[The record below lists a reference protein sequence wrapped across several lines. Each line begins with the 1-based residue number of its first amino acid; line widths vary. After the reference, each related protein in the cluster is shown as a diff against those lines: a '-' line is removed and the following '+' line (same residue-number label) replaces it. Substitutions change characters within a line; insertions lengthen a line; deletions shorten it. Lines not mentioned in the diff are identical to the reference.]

1 MLPGERRESSNIALD
16 ILNGIKEQ
24 LSSCPER
31 TRQLCRTV
39 WGAVSTSLS
48 TALTAAS
55 IEAGDAR
62 DDGGGGGGGGG
73 GAAYADAAGR
83 WCTTITAAATTTSN
97 GATAAAAS
105 NGGRFATIMGAV
117 KSRSITNADVDRDEH
132 HPHSHFHTPQ
142 QQQHPN
148 SHSMLRNGH
157 HSASSGGGG
166 GTLQKQDLRYDIG
179 SSSQYHHVRQPS
191 VRSRSQQPM
200 PTTDE
205 LDRRFAKVLASM
217 DLPPDKAKLL
227 RNYDDEKKWD
237 MICDQEMVQAKDPPS
252 HYLSKLRT
260 YLDPKASRSHRKRK
274 MVGESTSTQVLRDLE
289 ISLRTNHI
297 EWVKEFLDDTN
308 QGLDALVDYLNFRL
322 QMMRHEQ
329 RLQGA
334 LCASEERLNLTNG
347 LDANEVVL
355 SNSSL
360 SPGGVGGVN
369 ASLTNGSL
377 LLDSSRH
384 PSVNHSHS
392 YSFVRPTIAEVLDS
406 PSLKR
411 RSRHIA
417 KLNMGAATDDIH
429 VSIMCLR
436 AIMNNKYG
444 FNMVIQHREAINCIA
459 LSLIHKSLR
468 TKALVLELLAAIC
481 LVKGGHE
488 IILGSFDNFKDVCQE
503 KRRFQTLMEYFM
515 NFEAFNIDFMVACM
529 QFMNIV
535 VHSVEDMNYRVHLQY
550 EFTALGLDTY
560 LEKIR
565 MTESEELKVQISA
578 YLDNVF
584 DVAALMEDS
593 ETKTSAL
600 ERVQELEDQLEREI
614 DRNSEFLYKYA
625 ELETENLT
633 LKAEREQLA
642 VMRQQLEDQ
651 LNALQRM
658 LQQNEQEL
666 KKRDTLLHNKNLEL
680 QTLTRSLPRSASSGD
695 GSLVNGSL
703 LTGTTAGSASA
714 LPPPPPPLPSATA
727 AAAAPPPPPPPAP
740 PAPPPPPMMPGLSPL
755 GSPNGSVISTV
766 PSPPHAPPMLSS
778 FQPPPPPVAGFM
790 PAPDGA
796 MTIKRKVPT
805 KYKLPTLNW
814 IALKPNQVRGTIF
827 NELDDE
833 KIFKQ
838 IDFNEFEERFKIGI
852 GGALHNGSNGSEVDG
867 ALSCYPS
874 KRFKKPDNVSLLEH
888 TRLRNIA
895 ISRRKLGMPIDDVVA
910 AIHSL
915 DLKKLSLENVEL
927 LQKMVP
933 TDAEVKSYKEYII
946 ERKDQQLLTEE
957 DKFMLQLSRVE
968 RISSKLAIMNYMGN
982 FVDSVHLISPQVQS
996 IASASNSLKQSRKF
1010 KAVLEIVLAFGNYL
1024 NSNKRGPAYGFKL
1037 QSLDTLID
1045 TKSTDKRSSLLHYIV
1060 ATIRAKFPELLN
1072 FECELY
1078 GTDKAASVALENVV
1092 ADVQELDKGMELV
1105 RKEAE
1110 LRVKG
1115 TQTHILRD
1123 FLNNSED
1130 KLKKI
1135 KSDLRLAQDAFKE
1148 CVEYFGDSSRNA
1160 DAAAFFALIVRF
1172 TRAFKQLD
1180 QENEQ
1185 RRRLEQAAALAASKK
1200 ESDQV
1205 ILRNKFNQKKQQLPT
1220 TCGISL
1226 QDAVI
1231 NELKSKTHSVREK
1244 KLLQQ
1249 DEVYNGALEDIL
1261 LGLKSEPYRRADA
1274 VRRSQRRRID
1284 NNRLSRTLEEMDC

>member
-1 MLPGERRESSNIALD
+1 
-16 ILNGIKEQ
+16 
-24 LSSCPER
+24 
-31 TRQLCRTV
+31 
-39 WGAVSTSLS
+39 
-48 TALTAAS
+48 
-55 IEAGDAR
+55 
-62 DDGGGGGGGGG
+62 
-73 GAAYADAAGR
+73 
-83 WCTTITAAATTTSN
+83 
-97 GATAAAAS
+97 
-105 NGGRFATIMGAV
+105 MGAV
-117 KSRSITNADVDRDEH
+117 KSRHITTADVDTDDQQH
-132 HPHSHFHTPQ
+132 HPHHS
-142 QQQHPN
+142 

-157 HSASSGGGG
+157 HNYNGPASGG

-179 SSSQYHHVRQPS
+179 SSSEYHHIRQPS

-252 HYLSKLRT
+252 HYLSRLRT

-297 EWVKEFLDDTN
+297 EWVKEFLDDSN
-308 QGLDALVDYLNFRL
+308 QGLDALVDYLSFRQ
-322 QMMRHEQ
+322 QMMQHEQ

-334 LCASEERLNLTNG
+334 HCASEERLNITSGGDGGDL
-347 LDANEVVL
+347 VL
-355 SNSSL
+355 GQNSSL
-360 SPGGVGGVN
+360 SPPQSQPHNGGLGM
-369 ASLTNGSL
+369 ANGSL
-377 LLDSSRH
+377 LLLDSARQQQH
-384 PSVNHSHS
+384 AS
-392 YSFVRPTIAEVLDS
+392 YGFLRPTIADAMDS

-550 EFTALGLDTY
+550 EFTALGLDKY
-560 LEKIR
+560 LERIR
-565 MTESEELKVQISA
+565 LTESEELKVQISA

-600 ERVQELEDQLEREI
+600 ERVQELDDQLEREI
-614 DRNSEFLYKYA
+614 DRNSEFLYKFA
-625 ELETENLT
+625 ELESENIN
-633 LKAEREQLA
+633 LKADR
-642 VMRQQLEDQ
+642 DQ
-651 LNALQRM
+651 LTVARQNLEEELTALQRM

-666 KKRDTLLHNKNLEL
+666 QKRDTLLRTKNQEL
-680 QTLTRSLPRSASSGD
+680 QTLSRSLPRSASSGD
-695 GSLVNGSL
+695 GGLTNGGL
-703 LTGTTAGSASA
+703 QAGSTLGAASP
-714 LPPPPPPLPSATA
+714 LPPPLPPPMPA

-740 PAPPPPPMMPGLSPL
+740 PIPPPPPMMPGMGLSPL
-755 GSPNGSVISTV
+755 GSPNGSIASTA
-766 PSPPHAPPMLSS
+766 PSPPHAPPMLCS
-778 FQPPPPPVAGFM
+778 FPPPPPPVAGFM

-814 IALKPNQVRGTIF
+814 IPLKPNQVRGTIF

-838 IDFNEFEERFKIGI
+838 IDFNEFEERFKIGSI
-852 GGALHNGSNGSEVDG
+852 GGALHNGTAGSEVDG
-867 ALSCYPS
+867 SLQSS
-874 KRFKKPDNVSLLEH
+874 KRFKRPDNVSLLEH

-910 AIHSL
+910 AIQAL
-915 DLKKLSLENVEL
+915 DLKKLLLENVEL

-933 TDAEVKSYKEYII
+933 TDVEIKAYKEYII
-946 ERKDQQLLTEE
+946 ARKDPQLLTEE
-957 DKFMLQLSRVE
+957 DRFMLQLSRVE
-968 RISSKLAIMNYMGN
+968 RNSFKLSIMSYMGN
-982 FVDSVHLISPQVQS
+982 FFDNVHLISPQVQS
-996 IASASNSLKQSRKF
+996 IAAASNSLKESRKF
-1010 KAVLEIVLAFGNYL
+1010 RAVLEIVLAFGNYL

-1060 ATIRAKFPELLN
+1060 ATIRAKFPDLLN
-1072 FECELY
+1072 YETELQC
-1078 GTDKAASVALENVV
+1078 TDKAALVALENVV
-1092 ADVQELDKGMELV
+1092 ADVHELDKGMDQV

-1123 FLNNSED
+1123 FLNNTED

-1135 KSDLRLAQDAFKE
+1135 KSDLRHAQEAFKE
-1148 CVEYFGDSSRNA
+1148 CVEYFGESSRTA
-1160 DAAAFFALIVRF
+1160 DAAAFFSLIVRF
-1172 TRAFKQLD
+1172 TRAFKQHD

-1200 ESDQV
+1200 ENNAQV
-1205 ILRNKFNQKKQQLPT
+1205 LMRNKHNQKKQQLPT
-1220 TCGISL
+1220 TCALSL

>member
-1 MLPGERRESSNIALD
+1 
-16 ILNGIKEQ
+16 
-24 LSSCPER
+24 
-31 TRQLCRTV
+31 
-39 WGAVSTSLS
+39 
-48 TALTAAS
+48 
-55 IEAGDAR
+55 
-62 DDGGGGGGGGG
+62 
-73 GAAYADAAGR
+73 
-83 WCTTITAAATTTSN
+83 
-97 GATAAAAS
+97 
-105 NGGRFATIMGAV
+105 MGAV
-117 KSRSITNADVDRDEH
+117 KSRTITSADVDADEQQLQ
-132 HPHSHFHTPQ
+132 HPHNHSH
-142 QQQHPN
+142 
-148 SHSMLRNGH
+148 HSMRNGH
-157 HSASSGGGG
+157 HHNGSTS

-179 SSSQYHHVRQPS
+179 CSSQYQHVRQPS
-191 VRSRSQQPM
+191 LRSRSQQPM

-260 YLDPKASRSHRKRK
+260 YLDPKASRSHRLYLFYFLCQKRK

-308 QGLDALVDYLNFRL
+308 QGLDALVDYLSFRL

-329 RLQGA
+329 RLQEA
-334 LCASEERLNLTNG
+334 LCASEERLNITNG
-347 LDANEVVL
+347 GDGGELVL
-355 SNSSL
+355 GNNSSL
-360 SPGGVGGVN
+360 SPGGGGMG
-369 ASLTNGSL
+369 LTHGGSAGHGLANGSL
-377 LLDSSRH
+377 LNDSRQ
-384 PSVNHSHS
+384 PQHSLS
-392 YSFVRPTIAEVLDS
+392 YGFLRPAIADALDS

-503 KRRFQTLMEYFM
+503 QRRFQTLMEYFM

-550 EFTALGLDTY
+550 EFTALGLDKY
-560 LEKIR
+560 LERIR
-565 MTESEELKVQISA
+565 LTESEELKVQISA

-600 ERVQELEDQLEREI
+600 ERVQELEDQLEREV

-625 ELETENLT
+625 ELESDNTA
-633 LKAEREQLA
+633 LKMEREQMA
-642 VMRQQLEDQ
+642 IARQKLEADFTV
-651 LNALQRM
+651 LQRM
-658 LQQNEQEL
+658 LQDNELEL
-666 KKRDTLLHNKNLEL
+666 KKRDTLLHTKNLEL
-680 QTLTRSLPRSASSGD
+680 QTLSRSLPRSVSSGD
-695 GSLVNGSL
+695 GSLVNGGLLSGSSL
-703 LTGTTAGSASA
+703 GASSLT
-714 LPPPPPPLPSATA
+714 LPPPPPPMPASPAAVSAS
-727 AAAAPPPPPPPAP
+727 PPPPPPPAP
-740 PAPPPPPMMPGLSPL
+740 PAPPPPPMMPGFSPMI
-755 GSPNGSVISTV
+755 SPNGSLTSTA

-778 FQPPPPPVAGFM
+778 FQPPPPPAAGFM

-814 IALKPNQVRGTIF
+814 VALKPNQVRGTIF

-852 GGALHNGSNGSEVDG
+852 GGALHNGSSGTEVDG
-867 ALSCYPS
+867 SLQSS
-874 KRFKKPDNVSLLEH
+874 KRFKRPDNVSLLEH

-895 ISRRKLGMPIDDVVA
+895 ISRRKLGMPIDDVIA

-933 TDAEVKSYKEYII
+933 TDAEAKAYREYIGA
-946 ERKDQQLLTEE
+946 RKDQQLLTEE

-996 IASASNSLKQSRKF
+996 IAAASNSLKQSRKF

-1060 ATIRAKFPELLN
+1060 ATIRSKFDELLN
-1072 FECELY
+1072 FDSELY
-1078 GTDKAASVALENVV
+1078 GTEKAASVALENVV

-1105 RKEAE
+1105 RKEAD

-1115 TQTHILRD
+1115 AQTHILKD
-1123 FLNNSED
+1123 FLTNSED

-1135 KSDLRLAQDAFKE
+1135 KSDLRHAQDAFKE
-1148 CVEYFGDSSRNA
+1148 CVEYFGESSRNA

-1172 TRAFKQLD
+1172 TRAFKQHD
-1180 QENEQ
+1180 MENEQ
-1185 RRRLEQAAALAASKK
+1185 RRRLEQAASKK
-1200 ESDQV
+1200 ETDQV
-1205 ILRNKFNQKKQQLPT
+1205 HLRNKANQKKQQLAS
-1220 TCGISL
+1220 TCALSL

-1231 NELKSKTHSVREK
+1231 NELKSKAHSVREK

>member
-1 MLPGERRESSNIALD
+1 
-16 ILNGIKEQ
+16 
-24 LSSCPER
+24 
-31 TRQLCRTV
+31 
-39 WGAVSTSLS
+39 
-48 TALTAAS
+48 
-55 IEAGDAR
+55 
-62 DDGGGGGGGGG
+62 
-73 GAAYADAAGR
+73 
-83 WCTTITAAATTTSN
+83 
-97 GATAAAAS
+97 
-105 NGGRFATIMGAV
+105 MGAV
-117 KSRSITNADVDRDEH
+117 KSRHITTADVDTDDQQH
-132 HPHSHFHTPQ
+132 HPHHS
-142 QQQHPN
+142 

-157 HSASSGGGG
+157 HNYNGPASGG

-179 SSSQYHHVRQPS
+179 SSSEYHHIRQPS

-252 HYLSKLRT
+252 HYLSRLRT
-260 YLDPKASRSHRKRK
+260 YLDPKASRSHRLYLLYFFCQKRK

-297 EWVKEFLDDTN
+297 EWVKEFLDDSN
-308 QGLDALVDYLNFRL
+308 QGLDALVDYLSFRQ
-322 QMMRHEQ
+322 QMMQHEQ

-334 LCASEERLNLTNG
+334 HCASEERLNITSGGDGGDL
-347 LDANEVVL
+347 VL
-355 SNSSL
+355 GQNSSL
-360 SPGGVGGVN
+360 SPPQSQPHNGGLGM
-369 ASLTNGSL
+369 ANGSL
-377 LLDSSRH
+377 LLLDSARQQQH
-384 PSVNHSHS
+384 AS
-392 YSFVRPTIAEVLDS
+392 YGFLRPTIADAMDS

-550 EFTALGLDTY
+550 EFTALGLDKY
-560 LEKIR
+560 LERIR
-565 MTESEELKVQISA
+565 LTESEELKVQISA

-600 ERVQELEDQLEREI
+600 ERVQELDDQLEREI
-614 DRNSEFLYKYA
+614 DRNSEFLYKFA
-625 ELETENLT
+625 ELESENIN
-633 LKAEREQLA
+633 LKADR
-642 VMRQQLEDQ
+642 DQ
-651 LNALQRM
+651 LTVARQNLEEELTALQRM

-666 KKRDTLLHNKNLEL
+666 QKRDTLLRTKNQEL
-680 QTLTRSLPRSASSGD
+680 QTLSRSLPRSASSGD
-695 GSLVNGSL
+695 GGLTNGGL
-703 LTGTTAGSASA
+703 QAGSTLGAASP
-714 LPPPPPPLPSATA
+714 LPPPLPPPMPA

-740 PAPPPPPMMPGLSPL
+740 PIPPPPPMMPGMGLSPL
-755 GSPNGSVISTV
+755 GSPNGSIASTA
-766 PSPPHAPPMLSS
+766 PSPPHAPPMLCS
-778 FQPPPPPVAGFM
+778 FPPPPPPVAGFM

-814 IALKPNQVRGTIF
+814 IPLKPNQVRGTIF

-838 IDFNEFEERFKIGI
+838 IDFNEFEERFKIGSI
-852 GGALHNGSNGSEVDG
+852 GGALHNGTAGSEVDG
-867 ALSCYPS
+867 SLQSS
-874 KRFKKPDNVSLLEH
+874 KRFKRPDNVSLLEH

-910 AIHSL
+910 AIQAL
-915 DLKKLSLENVEL
+915 DLKKLLLENVEL

-933 TDAEVKSYKEYII
+933 TDVEIKAYKEYII
-946 ERKDQQLLTEE
+946 ARKDPQLLTEE
-957 DKFMLQLSRVE
+957 DRFMLQLSRVE
-968 RISSKLAIMNYMGN
+968 RNSFKLSIMSYMGN
-982 FVDSVHLISPQVQS
+982 FFDNVHLISPQVQS
-996 IASASNSLKQSRKF
+996 IAAASNSLKESRKF
-1010 KAVLEIVLAFGNYL
+1010 RAVLEIVLAFGNYL

-1060 ATIRAKFPELLN
+1060 ATIRAKFPDLLN
-1072 FECELY
+1072 YETELQC
-1078 GTDKAASVALENVV
+1078 TDKAALVALENVV
-1092 ADVQELDKGMELV
+1092 ADVHELDKGMDQV

-1123 FLNNSED
+1123 FLNNTED

-1135 KSDLRLAQDAFKE
+1135 KSDLRHAQEAFKE
-1148 CVEYFGDSSRNA
+1148 CVEYFGESSRTA
-1160 DAAAFFALIVRF
+1160 DAAAFFSLIVRF
-1172 TRAFKQLD
+1172 TRAFKQHD

-1200 ESDQV
+1200 ENNAQV
-1205 ILRNKFNQKKQQLPT
+1205 LMRNKHNQKKQ
-1220 TCGISL
+1220 

>member
-1 MLPGERRESSNIALD
+1 M
-16 ILNGIKEQ
+16 
-24 LSSCPER
+24 
-31 TRQLCRTV
+31 
-39 WGAVSTSLS
+39 GAVSSRHINTNDVLV
-48 TALTAAS
+48 
-55 IEAGDAR
+55 EE
-62 DDGGGGGGGGG
+62 GGSGGSGRGGHHGSGGSHDHNHG
-73 GAAYADAAGR
+73 
-83 WCTTITAAATTTSN
+83 N
-97 GATAAAAS
+97 GQY
-105 NGGRFATIMGAV
+105 
-117 KSRSITNADVDRDEH
+117 SITH
-132 HPHSHFHTPQ
+132 K
-142 QQQHPN
+142 
-148 SHSMLRNGH
+148 NGITT
-157 HSASSGGGG
+157 ASGGF
-166 GTLQKQDLRYDIG
+166 LQKQDLHYDIG

-200 PTTDE
+200 PTADE

-227 RNYDDEKKWD
+227 KNYDDEKKWD
-237 MICDQEMVQAKDPPS
+237 IICDQEMVQAKDPPS
-252 HYLSKLRT
+252 HYLNKLRT
-260 YLDPKASRSHRKRK
+260 YLDPKASRSHRLFFLYFLCQKRK

-308 QGLDALVDYLNFRL
+308 QGLDALVDYLSFRL

-329 RLQGA
+329 RVEEA
-334 LCASEERLNLTNG
+334 LSDSDERLNMT
-347 LDANEVVL
+347 
-355 SNSSL
+355 SSQTV
-360 SPGGVGGVN
+360 GVGVGAGSADGLGTTSVGV
-369 ASLTNGSL
+369 SSPLSGSIN
-377 LLDSSRH
+377 LDGTRH
-384 PSVNHSHS
+384 HHTHSHTS
-392 YSFVRPTIAEVLDS
+392 AHGSSGNNLNGFLRPSLAEVLDS
-406 PSLKR
+406 PSIKR

-417 KLNMGAATDDIH
+417 KLNMGASTDDIH
-429 VSIMCLR
+429 VCIMCLR

-488 IILGSFDNFKDVCQE
+488 IILSSFDNFKDVCQE

-550 EFTALGLDTY
+550 EFTALGLDKY
-560 LEKIR
+560 LEKLR

-584 DVAALMEDS
+584 DVAGLMEDS
-593 ETKTSAL
+593 ETKTAAL
-600 ERVQELEDQLEREI
+600 ERVQELEDQLEREV
-614 DRNSEFLYKYA
+614 DRNSEFMYKLA
-625 ELETENLT
+625 ELETEVAV
-633 LKAEREQLA
+633 LKAEREDLLTTKLKFDEE
-642 VMRQQLEDQ
+642 VTTLRRILK
-651 LNALQRM
+651 
-658 LQQNEQEL
+658 QNEQEL
-666 KKRDTLLHNKNLEL
+666 KKRDSLLQSKNLEL
-680 QTLTRSLPRSASSGD
+680 QTLTRSLPRS
-695 GSLVNGSL
+695 GSNSETSLQNGGVSPDKC
-703 LTGTTAGSASA
+703 TSPP
-714 LPPPPPPLPSATA
+714 LPPPPPPLPHAMSPSN
-727 AAAAPPPPPPPAP
+727 AAPPPPPPPAP
-740 PAPPPPPMMPGLSPL
+740 PAPPPPPLQPGGCMSNGGTLSPTMSAN
-755 GSPNGSVISTV
+755 GSGSAGSRSPPYGTGPNGG
-766 PSPPHAPPMLSS
+766 PMMCA

-833 KIFKQ
+833 KIFKH
-838 IDFNEFEERFKIGI
+838 IDFIEFEERFKIGI
-852 GGALHNGSNGSEVDG
+852 GGGLSNGSNTEVDG
-867 ALSCYPS
+867 LHSYPS
-874 KRFKKPDNVSLLEH
+874 KRFKKPDHVSLLEH

-895 ISRRKLGMPIDDVVA
+895 ISRRKLDMPIDEVIA

-933 TDAEVKSYKEYII
+933 TDVEVKTYKEYIA
-946 ERKDQQLLTEE
+946 ERKDQNLLTEE

-968 RISSKLAIMNYMGN
+968 RISSKLSIMNYMGN
-982 FVDSVHLISPQVQS
+982 FFDCLHLISPQ
-996 IASASNSLKQSRKF
+996 ILAITSASNSLKKSMKF

-1024 NSNKRGPAYGFKL
+1024 NSSKRGPAYGFKL

-1045 TKSTDKRSSLLHYIV
+1045 TKSTDKRTSLLHYIV
-1060 ATIRAKFPELLN
+1060 ATIRQKFPDLLN
-1072 FECELY
+1072 FDTELY
-1078 GTDKAASVALENVV
+1078 CTDKASQVSLENIVT
-1092 ADVQELDKGMELV
+1092 DVHDLEKGMELV
-1105 RKEAE
+1105 KKEAE
-1110 LRVKG
+1110 QRVKG
-1115 TQTHILRD
+1115 AQTHILRD

-1135 KSDLRLAQDAFKE
+1135 KMELKNAQDAFKE
-1148 CVEYFGDSSRNA
+1148 CVEYFGESSRNA

-1172 TRAFKQLD
+1172 TRAFKIHD

-1185 RRRLEQAAALAASKK
+1185 RRRLEQAAAQAATKK

-1205 ILRNKFNQKKQQLPT
+1205 LLRNKMNQKKQQLPG
-1220 TCGISL
+1220 CGFSL
-1226 QDAVI
+1226 QEAVI
-1231 NELKSKTHSVREK
+1231 NELKSKTNSVREK

-1284 NNRLSRTLEEMDC
+1284 NNRLSRTLEELDV

>member
-1 MLPGERRESSNIALD
+1 
-16 ILNGIKEQ
+16 
-24 LSSCPER
+24 
-31 TRQLCRTV
+31 
-39 WGAVSTSLS
+39 
-48 TALTAAS
+48 
-55 IEAGDAR
+55 
-62 DDGGGGGGGGG
+62 
-73 GAAYADAAGR
+73 
-83 WCTTITAAATTTSN
+83 
-97 GATAAAAS
+97 
-105 NGGRFATIMGAV
+105 MGAV
-117 KSRSITNADVDRDEH
+117 KSRHITNADMDREEEQH
-132 HPHSHFHTPQ
+132 QRQHQHQ
-142 QQQHPN
+142 QQPPLHQHQN
-148 SHSMLRNGH
+148 THSMQRNGH
-157 HSASSGGGG
+157 PNA
-166 GTLQKQDLRYDIG
+166 TLQKQDLRYDIG

-308 QGLDALVDYLNFRL
+308 QGLDALVDYLSFRL

-334 LCASEERLNLTNG
+334 LCASEERLNLING
-347 LDANEVVL
+347 LDASEVVL
-355 SNSSL
+355 NNSSL
-360 SPGGVGGVN
+360 SPGGVSGN
-369 ASLTNGSL
+369 ASLANGSL
-377 LLDSSRH
+377 LLDGSRQQTGTH
-384 PSVNHSHS
+384 STHSHS
-392 YSFVRPTIAEVLDS
+392 YSFVRPTISEVLDS

-503 KRRFQTLMEYFM
+503 QRRFQTLMEYFM

-550 EFTALGLDTY
+550 EFTALGLDKY
-560 LEKIR
+560 LERIR
-565 MTESEELKVQISA
+565 LTESEELKVQISA

-614 DRNSEFLYKYA
+614 DRNSEFLYKFA
-625 ELETENLT
+625 ELETENQT
-633 LKAEREQLA
+633 LKTEREQLA
-642 VMRQQLEDQ
+642 MMRQQSEEQ

-680 QTLTRSLPRSASSGD
+680 QTLSRSLPRSASSGD

-703 LTGTTAGSASA
+703 LTGSATGAVS
-714 LPPPPPPLPSATA
+714 PPPPPPPPMPATT
-727 AAAAPPPPPPPAP
+727 APPPPPPPAP
-740 PAPPPPPMMPGLSPL
+740 PAPPPPPMMQGLSPL
-755 GSPNGSVISTV
+755 CSPNGSVTSTV
-766 PSPPHAPPMLSS
+766 PSPPHAPHMLST

-852 GGALHNGSNGSEVDG
+852 GGGLHNGTNGSEVDG
-867 ALSCYPS
+867 SLSSYPS

-933 TDAEVKSYKEYII
+933 TDAEVKAYKEFII

-982 FVDSVHLISPQVQS
+982 FVDSVHLISPQVIA

-1092 ADVQELDKGMELV
+1092 ADVQELDKGMEQV
-1105 RKEAE
+1105 RKEVE

-1185 RRRLEQAAALAASKK
+1185 RRRLEQAAALAATKK

-1205 ILRNKFNQKKQQLPT
+1205 MLRNKFNQKKQQLPT
-1220 TCGISL
+1220 TCALSL

-1231 NELKSKTHSVREK
+1231 NELKTKTHSVREK

-1261 LGLKSEPYRRADA
+1261 LGLKNEPYRRADA

-1284 NNRLSRTLEEMDC
+1284 NRLSRTLEEMDC

>member
-1 MLPGERRESSNIALD
+1 
-16 ILNGIKEQ
+16 
-24 LSSCPER
+24 
-31 TRQLCRTV
+31 
-39 WGAVSTSLS
+39 
-48 TALTAAS
+48 
-55 IEAGDAR
+55 
-62 DDGGGGGGGGG
+62 
-73 GAAYADAAGR
+73 
-83 WCTTITAAATTTSN
+83 
-97 GATAAAAS
+97 
-105 NGGRFATIMGAV
+105 MGAV
-117 KSRSITNADVDRDEH
+117 KSRTITSADVDADEQLQHPHPH
-132 HPHSHFHTPQ
+132 HP
-142 QQQHPN
+142 
-148 SHSMLRNGH
+148 SMRNGH
-157 HSASSGGGG
+157 QHNGSISS

-179 SSSQYHHVRQPS
+179 CSSQYQHVRQPS
-191 VRSRSQQPM
+191 LRSRSQQPM

-237 MICDQEMVQAKDPPS
+237 MVCDQERVQAKDPPS

-260 YLDPKASRSHRKRK
+260 YLDPKASRSHRLYLFYFLCQKRK

-308 QGLDALVDYLNFRL
+308 QGLDALVDYLSFRL
-322 QMMRHEQ
+322 HMMRHEQ
-329 RLQGA
+329 RLQGV
-334 LCASEERLNLTNG
+334 LCASEERLNLTSVG
-347 LDANEVVL
+347 DGGEMVL
-355 SNSSL
+355 GTSSSI
-360 SPGGVGGVN
+360 SPGGPGVALSHGGS
-369 ASLTNGSL
+369 AGHGLGNGSL
-377 LLDSSRH
+377 LLDARQQHGQH
-384 PSVNHSHS
+384 PVS
-392 YSFVRPTIAEVLDS
+392 YGFLRPTIADALDS

-550 EFTALGLDTY
+550 EFTALGLDKY
-560 LEKIR
+560 LERIR
-565 MTESEELKVQISA
+565 LTESEELKVQISA

-633 LKAEREQLA
+633 LKTEREQLA
-642 VMRQQLEDQ
+642 MIRQKLEEELTVM
-651 LNALQRM
+651 QRM
-658 LQQNEQEL
+658 LQHNEQEL
-666 KKRDTLLHNKNLEL
+666 KKRDTLLHTKNMEL
-680 QTLTRSLPRSASSGD
+680 QTLSRSLPRSVSSGD
-695 GSLVNGSL
+695 GSLANGNLLAGACSGAASL
-703 LTGTTAGSASA
+703 A
-714 LPPPPPPLPSATA
+714 LPPPPPPMPASPTA
-727 AAAAPPPPPPPAP
+727 MSAAPPPPPPPAP
-740 PAPPPPPMMPGLSPL
+740 PAPPPPPMMPGFSPL
-755 GSPNGSVISTV
+755 GSPNDSLTSTV
-766 PSPPHAPPMLSS
+766 ASPPHDPPMLSS

-852 GGALHNGSNGSEVDG
+852 GGALRNGSNGTEVDG
-867 ALSCYPS
+867 SLQSS
-874 KRFKKPDNVSLLEH
+874 KRFKRPDNVSLLEH

-895 ISRRKLGMPIDDVVA
+895 ISRRKLGMPIDDVIA

-996 IASASNSLKQSRKF
+996 IAGASTSLKQSLKF

-1072 FECELY
+1072 FESELY

-1092 ADVQELDKGMELV
+1092 ADVQELEKGMDLV
-1105 RKEAE
+1105 RKEAD

-1115 TQTHILRD
+1115 VQTHILRD

-1135 KSDLRLAQDAFKE
+1135 KSDLRHAQEAFKE

-1172 TRAFKQLD
+1172 TRAFKQHD

-1185 RRRLEQAAALAASKK
+1185 RLRLEKAAALAASKK

-1205 ILRNKFNQKKQQLPT
+1205 LMRNKVNQKKQQLPSN
-1220 TCGISL
+1220 GALSL

-1231 NELKSKTHSVREK
+1231 NELKSKAHSVREK

-1284 NNRLSRTLEEMDC
+1284 NNRLSRTLEEMDS

>member
-1 MLPGERRESSNIALD
+1 
-16 ILNGIKEQ
+16 
-24 LSSCPER
+24 
-31 TRQLCRTV
+31 
-39 WGAVSTSLS
+39 
-48 TALTAAS
+48 
-55 IEAGDAR
+55 
-62 DDGGGGGGGGG
+62 
-73 GAAYADAAGR
+73 
-83 WCTTITAAATTTSN
+83 
-97 GATAAAAS
+97 
-105 NGGRFATIMGAV
+105 MGTV
-117 KSRSITNADVDRDEH
+117 KSRAITSEDEPNTIACTTPNFHEH
-132 HPHSHFHTPQ
+132 HQSKGYG
-142 QQQHPN
+142 
-148 SHSMLRNGH
+148 SNG
-157 HSASSGGGG
+157 SF
-166 GTLQKQDLRYDIG
+166 LQKNDLHYDMG
-179 SSSQYHHVRQPS
+179 NSSNYHPVRQPS
-191 VRSRSQQPM
+191 VRSRSLHPM
-200 PTTDE
+200 PTSEE
-205 LDRRFAKVLASM
+205 LDRKFTKVLASM

-227 RNYDDEKKWD
+227 KNYDDEKKWD
-237 MICDQEMVQAKDPPS
+237 IICDQEMVQAKDPPS
-252 HYLSKLRT
+252 HYLTKLRT

-308 QGLDALVDYLNFRL
+308 RGLDALVDYLSFRL

-329 RLQGA
+329 RVQESL
-334 LCASEERLNLTNG
+334 SESDERLNFNNSGDGVGAVSLNG
-347 LDANEVVL
+347 TSTLGGVSSSNLLESSRYQHGNSSTFNAI
-355 SNSSL
+355 SNSIL
-360 SPGGVGGVN
+360 RP
-369 ASLTNGSL
+369 SL
-377 LLDSSRH
+377 LDVLDT
-384 PSVNHSHS
+384 PSV
-392 YSFVRPTIAEVLDS
+392 R
-406 PSLKR
+406 R

-417 KLNMGAATDDIH
+417 KLNMGASTDDIH
-429 VSIMCLR
+429 VCIMCLR

-488 IILGSFDNFKDVCQE
+488 IILSAFDNFKNICQE
-503 KRRFQTLMEYFM
+503 THRFQTLMEYFM

-550 EFTALGLDTY
+550 EFTALGLDKY
-560 LEKIR
+560 LEKLR
-565 MTESEELKVQISA
+565 LTESEELKVQISA

-593 ETKTSAL
+593 ETKTAAL
-600 ERVQELEDQLEREI
+600 ERVQELEDQIEREI
-614 DRNSEFLYKYA
+614 DRNSELLYKLA
-625 ELETENLT
+625 EVDTEVRF
-633 LKAEREQLA
+633 LKADREDLLA
-642 VMRQQLEDQ
+642 TKLKFDEEVTTLRRILK
-651 LNALQRM
+651 
-658 LQQNEQEL
+658 QNEQEL
-666 KKRDTLLHNKNLEL
+666 KKRESLLQSKNLEL
-680 QTLTRSLPRSASSGD
+680 QTLTRSLPRSTSNIANELDINTCAKESPVECVSPP
-695 GSLVNGSL
+695 
-703 LTGTTAGSASA
+703 
-714 LPPPPPPLPSATA
+714 LPPPPPPPHSHEQATCL
-727 AAAAPPPPPPPAP
+727 PPPPPPPAP
-740 PAPPPPPMMPGLSPL
+740 PAPPPPPL
-755 GSPNGSVISTV
+755 GSGLTPNAFTPPVPPPSQRALPHQNST
-766 PSPPHAPPMLSS
+766 SMI

-833 KIFKQ
+833 KIYKY
-838 IDFNEFEERFKIGI
+838 IDFNEFEERFKIGV
-852 GGALHNGSNGSEVDG
+852 GGGLSSGSNSEVDG
-867 ALSCYPS
+867 TLQSYPS
-874 KRFKKPDNVSLLEH
+874 KRFKKPDNISLLEH

-895 ISRRKLGMPIDDVVA
+895 ISRRKLDMPIDEVIS

-933 TDAEVKSYKEYII
+933 TDVEVKSYKEYII
-946 ERKDQQLLTEE
+946 ERKDQNLLTEE
-957 DKFMLQLSRVE
+957 DKFMLQLSKVE
-968 RISSKLAIMNYMGN
+968 RISSKLSIMNYMGN
-982 FVDSVHLISPQVQS
+982 FFDCLHLICPQIQS
-996 IASASNSLKQSRKF
+996 ITSASTSLKQSRKF
-1010 KAVLEIVLAFGNYL
+1010 KALLEIVLAFGNYL

-1060 ATIRAKFPELLN
+1060 ATIRQKFPELLN
-1072 FECELY
+1072 FESELY
-1078 GTDKAASVALENVV
+1078 CTDKAAQVSLENIVT
-1092 ADVQELDKGMELV
+1092 DVHDLEKGMELV
-1105 RKEAE
+1105 KKEAE

-1115 TQTHILRD
+1115 SQTHILRD

-1135 KSDLRLAQDAFKE
+1135 KMELKMAQDAFKE
-1148 CVEYFGDSSRNA
+1148 CVEYFGESSRNA
-1160 DAAAFFALIVRF
+1160 DAAAFFSLIVRF
-1172 TRAFKQLD
+1172 SRAFKAYD

-1185 RRRLEQAAALAASKK
+1185 RRRLEQAAAAAASKK
-1200 ESDQV
+1200 ESEQV
-1205 ILRNKFNQKKQQLPT
+1205 QLRNKSNQKKQ
-1220 TCGISL
+1220 

-1231 NELKSKTHSVREK
+1231 NELKCKANSVREK

-1284 NNRLSRTLEEMDC
+1284 NNRLSRTLEELDV